1 MSGVRG
7 FFGVECFVIE
17 SLEFMPLGCMLFG
30 VGHLG
35 LWGDSRVWNWF
46 AACVGEAE
54 GVYRMDVF

>member
-1 MSGVRG
+1 M
-7 FFGVECFVIE
+7 IE
-17 SLEFMPLGCMLFG
+17 SLEFMALGCMLFG

-54 GVYRMDVF
+54 GVYRMDVL